1 MRITKTSATTLLCLR
16 PTGVA
21 AGTSAA
27 EPPTAEDRP
36 ALEVRGTDRGVGYDT
51 RLSTDRRAAVTTLRA
66 GRFLP
71 TWDAQSVAV
80 TDVSGVMVAS
90 LPLRHD
96 IAGHRLDLMSAIDE
110 GGRRLT
116 LTPAGPAPAPARDIS
131 AQQRFLDVLQ
141 AHQPAVSQGAAIGA
155 AIGFVLGFPAGLFM
169 FDIFSV
175 PIATVVGALV
185 GAGVGLHNSG
195 GQAAVDEARDAL
207 EDMVTGGGESPR

>member
-1 MRITKTSATTLLCLR
+1 MTLTKTIATALICLTATT
-16 PTGVA
+16 VA
-21 AGTSAA
+21 AGAAGA
-27 EPPTAEDRP
+27 EPPAAADRP
-36 ALEVRGTDRGVGYDT
+36 ELEVRGTDHGVGYDT
-51 RLSTDRRAAVTTLRA
+51 RLSTDRRAAVTTVRT
-66 GRFLP
+66 GRFLA
-71 TWDAQSVAV
+71 TWDAQTIAV
-80 TDVSGVMVAS
+80 TDDSGMIVAS
-90 LPLRHD
+90 VPLRHD
-96 IAGHRLDLMSAIDE
+96 IAGHRLDLTPVIDE

-116 LTPAGPAPAPARDIS
+116 LTPTGQAPVPLRDIS
-131 AQQRFLDVLQ
+131 AQQRFLDVMQ
-141 AHQPAVSQGAAIGA
+141 AHQPAVSQGAAMGA